1 MNKLSRCAIA
11 VAVLAAV
18 PAAAIPLRAEIIE
31 QVLVKVNGD
40 IITKTELEGRQI
52 AAIRQRMSQDVS
64 PESLKNSDQLKKL
77 VAEVTPRILVEAID
91 EMLMVQLAKERGY
104 RLRDEQFREWLGAL
118 RKEQNLED
126 DAKFQAALKQEGM
139 TVDDLRK
146 NVERQFM
153 ISQVQREEVGSKL
166 TITEEEAR
174 QYYNS
179 HQQEF
184 ATQANVTL
192 REILV
197 EIPTSTQGG
206 QAGINVAQDDEARV
220 KAIGIRGR
228 ILAGED
234 FGKLASELS
243 AAPSKS
249 TGGLIGPINVSEL
262 SEPLQA
268 LLKTMKPGQV
278 TPPTRV
284 ARGYQI
290 LKLETIKEAA
300 VQPFE
305 DVQDLVSERVHTERQ
320 RQEIRKFLARV
331 RGQAIIE
338 WKNAELKKAYD
349 QLIAENANTQS

>member
-1 MNKLSRCAIA
+1 MNKLSRRVAV
-11 VAVLAAV
+11 VAVLAAFAV
-18 PAAAIPLRAEIIE
+18 PLRAEIIE

-64 PESLKNSDQLKKL
+64 AESLKNSDQLKKL
-77 VAEVTPRILVEAID
+77 VAEVTPRILVDAID

-192 REILV
+192 REILI
-197 EIPTSTQGG
+197 EIPTATQGG

-220 KAIGIRGR
+220 RAIGIRGR

-234 FGKLASELS
+234 FGKLAAEVS

-249 TGGLIGPINVSEL
+249 TGGLIGPINVGEL
-262 SEPLQA
+262 SESLQN

-278 TPPTRV
+278 TAPARV
-284 ARGYQI
+284 AKGYQI

-305 DVQDLVSERVHTERQ
+305 DVQDLVSERVHTDRQ

-338 WKNAELKKAYD
+338 WKNTELKKAYD
-349 QLIAENANTQS
+349 QLIAENAKTQG

>member
-1 MNKLSRCAIA
+1 MNKLSRRVAV
-11 VAVLAAV
+11 VAVLAALAV
-18 PAAAIPLRAEIIE
+18 PLRAEIIE

-40 IITKTELEGRQI
+40 IITKTELEARQI

-64 PESLKNSDQLKKL
+64 AESLKNSDELKKV

-104 RLRDEQFREWLGAL
+104 RLRDEQFREWLAAL

-139 TVDDLRK
+139 TIDDLRK

-174 QYYNS
+174 QYYTS

-192 REILV
+192 REILI
-197 EIPTSTQGG
+197 ETPTATQGG
-206 QAGINVAQDDEARV
+206 QAGINVAQDDETRV
-220 KAIGIRGR
+220 KAIAVRGR

-234 FGKLASELS
+234 FGKVATEVS

-262 SEPLQA
+262 SDQLQN

-278 TPPTRV
+278 TAPIRV
-284 ARGYQI
+284 AKGYQI
-290 LKLETIKEAA
+290 LKLETIKEAS
-300 VQPFE
+300 VQAFE
-305 DVQDLVSERVHTERQ
+305 DVQDLVSERVHTDRQ
-320 RQEIRKFLARV
+320 RQEVRKFLARV

-349 QLIAENANTQS
+349 QLIAENAKTQG

>member
-1 MNKLSRCAIA
+1 MNKLSRRVA
-11 VAVLAAV
+11 VAAVLAALAV
-18 PAAAIPLRAEIIE
+18 PLRAEIIE

-40 IITKTELEGRQI
+40 IITKTELETRQI

-64 PESLKNSDQLKKL
+64 PESLKNSDELKKV

-104 RLRDEQFREWLGAL
+104 KLRDEQFREWLSAL

-139 TVDDLRK
+139 TTDDLRK

-174 QYYNS
+174 QYYAS
-179 HQQEF
+179 HPQEF

-197 EIPTSTQGG
+197 ETPTATQGG
-206 QAGINVAQDDEARV
+206 QAGVNVAQDDDTRV
-220 KAIGIRGR
+220 KAIAIRGR

-234 FGKLASELS
+234 FGKVAAEVSS
-243 AAPSKS
+243 APSKA

-262 SEPLQA
+262 SDSLQN
-268 LLKTMKPGQV
+268 LLKTLKPGQV
-278 TPPTRV
+278 TAPIRV
-284 ARGYQI
+284 AKGYQI
-290 LKLETIKEAA
+290 LKLETIKEAS
-300 VQPFE
+300 VQAFE
-305 DVQDLVSERVHTERQ
+305 DVQDLVSERVHTDRQ

-349 QLIAENANTQS
+349 QLIVETAKTQG

>member
-1 MNKLSRCAIA
+1 MKPLLRRA
-11 VAVLAAV
+11 AVLGLLAAF
-18 PAAAIPLRAEIIE
+18 AIPLRAEIIE

-40 IITKTELEGRQI
+40 IISKTELEARQI
-52 AAIRQRMSQDVS
+52 AAIRQRMNQDVS
-64 PESLKNSDQLKKL
+64 PEAMKNDEQLKKVL
-77 VAEVTPRILVEAID
+77 AEVTPRILVEAID
-91 EMLMVQLAKERGY
+91 ELLMVQLAKERGY
-104 RLRDEQFREWLGAL
+104 RLRDEQFREWLSAL

-126 DAKFQAALKQEGM
+126 DAKFQGALKQEGM

-174 QYYNS
+174 QYYAA
-179 HQQEF
+179 HPQEF
-184 ATQANVTL
+184 TTQANVTL
-192 REILV
+192 REILI
-197 EIPTSTQGG
+197 EAPGAPAQG
-206 QAGINVAQDDEARV
+206 QAGNAAQEDDARV

-234 FGKLASELS
+234 FGKVATEVS

-262 SEPLQA
+262 SESLQN

-278 TPPTRV
+278 TAPIRV
-284 ARGYQI
+284 AKGYQI
-290 LKLETIKEAA
+290 LKLETLKESS
-300 VQPFE
+300 VQSFE
-305 DVQDLVSERVHTERQ
+305 DVADLVSERVHTDRQ
-320 RQEIRKFLARV
+320 RQEVRKFLNRV

-349 QLIAENANTQS
+349 QLIAESTKTQG

>member
-1 MNKLSRCAIA
+1 MNKLFRRVAA
-11 VAVLAAV
+11 VVMLAAFAV
-18 PAAAIPLRAEIIE
+18 PLRAQIIE

-40 IITKTELEGRQI
+40 IITKTELENRQI

-64 PESLKNSDQLKKL
+64 PESLKNDEQLKKV
-77 VAEVTPRILVEAID
+77 VAEVTPRILVDAID

-104 RLRDEQFREWLGAL
+104 KLRDEQFREWLSAL

-126 DAKFQAALKQEGM
+126 EARFQAALKQEGM

-146 NVERQFM
+146 NVEKQFM

-174 QYYNS
+174 QYYNA
-179 HQQEF
+179 HPQEF
-184 ATQANVTL
+184 TTQANVTL

-197 EIPTSTQGG
+197 ESPTSTQAG
-206 QAGINVAQDDEARV
+206 QAGVNVAQDDEAR
-220 KAIGIRGR
+220 ARANQIRGR

-234 FGKLASELS
+234 FGKVATEVS

-262 SEPLQA
+262 SEALQN

-278 TPPTRV
+278 TAPIRV
-284 ARGYQI
+284 AKGYQI
-290 LKLETIKEAA
+290 LKLETLKESS
-300 VQPFE
+300 VQAFE
-305 DVQDLVSERVHTERQ
+305 EVQDLVSERVHTDRQ
-320 RQEIRKFLARV
+320 RREVGKFLARV

-349 QLIAENANTQS
+349 QLIQEGAKTQG